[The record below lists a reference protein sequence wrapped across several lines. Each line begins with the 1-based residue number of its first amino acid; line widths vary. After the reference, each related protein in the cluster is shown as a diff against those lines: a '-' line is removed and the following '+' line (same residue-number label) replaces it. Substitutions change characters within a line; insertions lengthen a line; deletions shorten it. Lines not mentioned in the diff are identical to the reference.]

1 MPVQLIRGSSG
12 GRPDTRGS
20 FGEFMQMLAAR
31 QQHEQGQQL
40 AQAEELRRQ
49 GAFELD
55 QQIRQGRLDAQATEF
70 QQERVSQD
78 FNAQSL
84 AAMYERLDP
93 QLQPQAEILAG
104 ALSSGMDAAEG
115 EARIQGLFAQN
126 EALRMERFRQEGAER
141 ILRLA
146 ENAGG
151 EQEIPEL
158 AELAEGV
165 AQGFIDPQKGVQQAE
180 KFAAAAA
187 QKQAFEIRRQEG
199 IAMLD
204 GMRQIVPQVSQQL
217 ASIAAL
223 GTADPDLGFDEMI
236 GMAGKAMAK
245 YAERLRDDGDPTTDP
260 KSMDP
265 GFEAMRRHMAG
276 QEVPP
281 VPMPQAVTDPGAP
294 APQGDPVDVPNQ
306 LPKDSIPQDGSPEV
320 EQFQASPQ
328 AQELQAAGAQAAARG
343 GFDEWVAS
351 MGYPNRDA
359 VPDWLLEAIAD
370 QIINLPGRTPEEYG
384 DAEKVEYSLHG
395 DVSGEQMRR
404 ALHGGS

>member
-12 GRPDTRGS
+12 GSGGRGIDFS
-20 FGEFMQMLAAR
+20 RMADDALRR
-31 QQHEQGQQL
+31 QSL
-40 AQAEELRRQ
+40 RAEELRRQ

-199 IAMLD
+199 VAMLD
-204 GMRQIVPQVSQQL
+204 GLRQMVPQVSQEL

-223 GTADPDLGFDEMI
+223 GASDPDLGYKDMVR
-236 GMAGKAMAK
+236 MAGKAMLEYAK
-245 YAERLRDDGDPTTDP
+245 DAREDLDPATNASDMDAGLSALRQGI
-260 KSMDP
+260 
-265 GFEAMRRHMAG
+265 GG
-276 QEVPP
+276 QPMQAPP
-281 VPMPQAVTDPGAP
+281 ADPQAPGPEAP
-294 APQGDPVDVPNQ
+294 AATKESLPEQGT
-306 LPKDSIPQDGSPEV
+306 
-320 EQFQASPQ
+320 PQ

-343 GFDEWVAS
+343 EIDEYFKS
-351 MGYPNRDA
+351 MGYADA
-359 VPDWLLEAIAD
+359 EDPDIPEWLLFSIVGMVGAQVQNNSNPEGFGQTPD
-370 QIINLPGRTPEEYG
+370 GRTLYTPQ
-384 DAEKVEYSLHG
+384 K
-395 DVSGEQMRR
+395 RR
-404 ALHGGS
+404 DGVQPATIANQGSTKTLDK